1 MLETIS
7 TTTNTSTSKTLTK
20 LEDDTDFSLDEHY
33 KERINFHT
41 KMLYYYLNEEQ
52 NEKLAIRNRSI
63 PGNIIRS

>member
-20 LEDDTDFSLDEHY
+20 LEDDMDFSLDEHY

-63 PGNIIRS
+63 PGNITRD

>member
-20 LEDDTDFSLDEHY
+20 LEDDTDFSLDKHY

-41 KMLYYYLNEEQ
+41 KMLFYYLNEEQ

-63 PGNIIRS
+63 PGNITRD

>member
-20 LEDDTDFSLDEHY
+20 LEDDTDFSLDKHY

-52 NEKLAIRNRSI
+52 NEKLAIRDRPIS
-63 PGNIIRS
+63 GNIIGG

>member
-52 NEKLAIRNRSI
+52 NEKLAIRNRAI

>member
-33 KERINFHT
+33 KERIDFHM

-63 PGNIIRS
+63 PGNTVRG

>member
-20 LEDDTDFSLDEHY
+20 LEDDMDFSLDEHY

>member
-20 LEDDTDFSLDEHY
+20 LEDDTDFSLDKHY

-41 KMLYYYLNEEQ
+41 KMLFYYLNEEQ

-63 PGNIIRS
+63 PGNITRG

>member
-20 LEDDTDFSLDEHY
+20 LEDDMDFSLDEHY

-63 PGNIIRS
+63 SGNIIRS

>member
-20 LEDDTDFSLDEHY
+20 LEDDMDFSLDEHY

-41 KMLYYYLNEEQ
+41 KILYYYLNEEQ
-52 NEKLAIRNRSI
+52 NEKLAIRNRAI